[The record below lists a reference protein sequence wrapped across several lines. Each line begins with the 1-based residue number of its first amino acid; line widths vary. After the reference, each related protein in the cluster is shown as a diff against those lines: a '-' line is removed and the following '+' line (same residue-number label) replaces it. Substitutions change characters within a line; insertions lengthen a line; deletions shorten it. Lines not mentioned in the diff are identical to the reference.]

1 MGYFPLFFPRCNLLC
16 KPNNPITASLLA
28 FYSLFSVLPVCCLCV
43 ISKYVYR
50 HSNPILSATA
60 RGVGYPAPV
69 PGAGYF
75 ILVPIVCLVA
85 SPSTS
90 NQALFCSRRA
100 DRSRL
105 DNVHLVCRTG

>member
-1 MGYFPLFFPRCNLLC
+1 
-16 KPNNPITASLLA
+16 
-28 FYSLFSVLPVCCLCV
+28 
-43 ISKYVYR
+43 
-50 HSNPILSATA
+50 NPILSATA

-105 DNVHLVCRTG
+105 DNVHLVCRTGDDGALVTREKLSADCGDHPNRLFCPNGIHGLPFAETGGDL